1 MDSSRNNQ
9 FELLEETFNKEHFPN
24 LYRMVE
30 TSRENAEAQLQ
41 SIADAWHGGSIA
53 SAAVAFESDM
63 AHG

>member
-1 MDSSRNNQ
+1 MSAPT
-9 FELLEETFNKEHFPN
+9 FELCEETFSKEDFPN
-24 LYRMVE
+24 LYRMTE
-30 TSRENAEAQLQ
+30 ANRENAEDQLQ